1 MPSQRK
7 TVSFCHRGNYIQAAL
22 GMTCSETYEAIAF
35 AYWKKKI
42 RKRKSCS
49 LLMAVASG
57 SSSCQALLTSRGF
70 HVFIGKWQLLLQ
82 DSFTLHVVPTC
93 LPFST
98 RQQRKERGFRT
109 RVKAGQSLMR
119 EKSDSLLVWTL
130 SLHTSTITRAEG
142 GRAGK

>member
-7 TVSFCHRGNYIQAAL
+7 TVSFCHIGNYIQAAL

-35 AYWKKKI
+35 AYWKKQI

-70 HVFIGKWQLLLQ
+70 HWQVAASPAGLLYSSCCPYLPPLQ
-82 DSFTLHVVPTC
+82 Y
-93 LPFST
+93 
-98 RQQRKERGFRT
+98 KAAEERGFRT